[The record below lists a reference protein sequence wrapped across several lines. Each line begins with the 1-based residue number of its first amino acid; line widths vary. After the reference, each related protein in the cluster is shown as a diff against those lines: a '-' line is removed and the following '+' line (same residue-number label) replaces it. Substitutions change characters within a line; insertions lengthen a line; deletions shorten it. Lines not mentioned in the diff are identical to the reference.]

1 MDIPVT
7 LAGTLTILFL
17 VGFGLFLYPW
27 LLSRRGGAL
36 MVGAATVVLI
46 VLFYLFDQ
54 PSGVDTSTSGV
65 LAIVLGLLPLI
76 TALLVKYAQDKG
88 VSH

>member
-27 LLSRRGGAL
+27 LLRRRGGAL

-54 PSGVDTSTSGV
+54 PSGADPSASGV